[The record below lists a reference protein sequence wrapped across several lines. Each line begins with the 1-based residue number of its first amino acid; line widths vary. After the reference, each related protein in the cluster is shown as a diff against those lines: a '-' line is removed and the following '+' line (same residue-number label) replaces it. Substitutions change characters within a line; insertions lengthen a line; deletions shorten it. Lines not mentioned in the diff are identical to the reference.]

1 MIDSSERSTN
11 LRRWPLFAIAIGVTI
26 LRLLTSATKFAMT
39 DRSVLTSRKIS
50 RIGGV
55 RSVPVTGLGGNVRE
69 IFLIVED
76 VSDLVTS

>member
-1 MIDSSERSTN
+1 MN
-11 LRRWPLFAIAIGVTI
+11 LRLGLFATAVGVTI
-26 LRLLTSATKFAMT
+26 LKLLTSATKFAMT

>member
-1 MIDSSERSTN
+1 M
-11 LRRWPLFAIAIGVTI
+11 TI
-26 LRLLTSATKFAMT
+26 LKLLTSATKFAMT

-55 RSVPVTGLGGNVRE
+55 GSVPVTGLGGNVRE

-76 VSDLVTS
+76 VSDLTTS

>member
-39 DRSVLTSRKIS
+39 DRSVLTSRKYH
-50 RIGGV
+50 
-55 RSVPVTGLGGNVRE
+55 GLEGFDPCLMQDWVGM
-69 IFLIVED
+69 
-76 VSDLVTS
+76 

>member
-26 LRLLTSATKFAMT
+26 LKLLTSATKFAMT

-50 RIGGV
+50 RIGGG

>member
-1 MIDSSERSTN
+1 MIDSSERSMN
-11 LRRWPLFAIAIGVTI
+11 LRRWPFATAVGVTI
-26 LRLLTSATKFAMT
+26 LKLLTSATKFAMT

-55 RSVPVTGLGGNVRE
+55 RSVPVIGLGGNVRE

>member
-39 DRSVLTSRKIS
+39 DRSVLTSRKYH
-50 RIGGV
+50 
-55 RSVPVTGLGGNVRE
+55 GLGDSIRVPDAGLGENVRE
-69 IFLIVED
+69 IFLIVKD
-76 VSDLVTS
+76 VSDLISS